1 MIESERICV
10 ECGRP
15 VAMFSGI
22 TINGSAYHA
31 HCWTVDGPFPKKA
44 PPATRLDQ
52 PPPSGDG
59 HYDRHRLMPAVE
71 APQLGR

>member
-22 TINGSAYHA
+22 TINGARYHA
-31 HCWTVDGPFPKKA
+31 HCWTIDAPLPKP
-44 PPATRLDQ
+44 PPATSLD
-52 PPPSGDG
+52 PPRASVDG

>member
-1 MIESERICV
+1 MAESGRICA

-22 TINGSAYHA
+22 TINGARYHA
-31 HCWTVDGPFPKKA
+31 HCWTIDGRLPKP
-44 PPATRLDQ
+44 PPATSLGQ
-52 PPPSGDG
+52 PPPSVDG